1 MEGNQN
7 PEAMHEIADSTKKLV
22 KDEFV
27 NDGVPSAPLVTRE
40 QMAQSTVQGDGS
52 KKLNENLIK

>member
-1 MEGNQN
+1 
-7 PEAMHEIADSTKKLV
+7 MHEIADSTKKLV

-40 QMAQSTVQGDGS
+40 QMAQATVQGDGS